1 MSQPLYGSSPQV
13 SCPQTENGQQTLG
26 GVLHQCTIP
35 MHTAPTLNIDP
46 LDRVAIVGGPRS
58 TFGST
63 PLSLL
68 SMYSAY
74 GAMEA
79 MHNSSQS
86 QTSGDKDT
94 ALYLPPTLSCG
105 MKATPDNV
113 AVLEKAGPVGV
124 FRIFGST
131 AFEPASFSGTLC
143 TRPNEGTN
151 VLLGKTPSDRTLGH
165 VQGTTLSLG
174 SAPSNALTDNP
185 PLNATVQGQSGQ
197 LFF

>member
-1 MSQPLYGSSPQV
+1 MSQSLYGSSPQV
-13 SCPQTENGQQTLG
+13 SCPQTKNGQQTLG
-26 GVLHQCTIP
+26 GVLHQCTVP
-35 MHTAPTLNIDP
+35 YHTVPALKIDP
-46 LDRVAIVGGPRS
+46 LDKVAIVGGPRS
-58 TFGST
+58 THGST

-79 MHNSSQS
+79 MHNSSQL
-86 QTSGDKDT
+86 QPSGDKDT

-105 MKATPDNV
+105 MKATPDNI

-124 FRIFGST
+124 FRILGGT

-143 TRPNEGTN
+143 TRANEGTN
-151 VLLGKTPSDRTLGH
+151 VLLGQTPSDRTIGH

-174 SAPSNALTDNP
+174 SAPSNALIEKP
-185 PLNATVQGQSGQ
+185 PLSASVHGRSGN